1 MGLSQM
7 QSRIDAIT
15 WYHEFD
21 FGNDLKARSTMSDAE
36 FHRQVWRFI
45 ERNLDAIDFTD
56 KTVLDIGCWDGYWS
70 FYAERRGARSVLAT
84 DDHSQNW
91 TASEGVFLAKELL
104 GSSVEVNNK
113 VSVYQLEQLNRKFDI
128 ILFLGVYYHL
138 FDPFYALAQIRH
150 CCHRDTIVLIE
161 GVESNYLI
169 PATALFNFSNHNCEW
184 MPTPEA
190 LEQLLS
196 AAYLKVVSIDSDSP
210 KLVGLPGK
218 RWRLRLI
225 EQVIRDSRAGVIESV
240 RQLLW
245 FTGGRRFMRCV
256 PFEGKSDLHYYRP
269 PFELHKY
276 DSRFRD
282 VSSREPGRPHE
293 N

>member
-1 MGLSQM
+1 
-7 QSRIDAIT
+7 
-15 WYHEFD
+15 
-21 FGNDLKARSTMSDAE
+21 MSDADY
-36 FHRQVWRFI
+36 HRKVWKFI
-45 ERNLDAIDFTD
+45 ERNLNTVDFTD
-56 KTVLDIGCWDGYWS
+56 KAVLDIGCWDGYWS

-91 TASEGVFLAKELL
+91 SVSEGVFLAKELL
-104 GSSVEVNNK
+104 KSSVEVNNK
-113 VSVYQLEQLNRKFDI
+113 VSVYQLESLNRKFDI
-128 ILFLGVYYHL
+128 IMFLGVYYHL

-161 GVESNYLI
+161 GVESTDLI
-169 PATALFNFSNHNCEW
+169 PAAALFNFPDHGCEW
-184 MPTPEA
+184 MPTREA
-190 LEQLLS
+190 LEQLMS

-210 KLVGLPGK
+210 KPVGLPGK

-225 EQVIRDSRAGVIESV
+225 EQVIRDSRAGVRESA
-240 RQLLW
+240 RQLA
-245 FTGGRRFMRCV
+245 FTAGRLFMKCV

-282 VSSREPGRPHE
+282 E
-293 N
+293 